1 MIADCWLQ
9 ETIKILEQGE
19 LSLTDTTDT
28 ATTTLHIEKRDLI
41 F

>member
-19 LSLTDTTDT
+19 LSLTDT